1 MAASRLT
8 QLGWFEAK
16 YAHMRQRGRT
26 LFMIGFL
33 APACLVYGAFVV
45 WPLLQSFYISLFSWR
60 GVSLNRR
67 FIGMDNYERLWDDK
81 VFWKALQN
89 NLWLLVVS
97 MAGLFVIGLLVAHA
111 MQGSGRIAKGIR
123 SIVLFP
129 QVISLVAVAIVWQF
143 MYNPSYGLV
152 TDGLKSVG
160 LEWSSGILGTSS
172 AALPAVGVA
181 FLWYAVGFY
190 IMLFATGLKAIPAE
204 VIEAAELDG
213 SHGLHRFSQ
222 ITWPMLWSVK
232 RTAAIYVVINVMN
245 VFALVFLMTNGGPD
259 RATEVMLTYL
269 YQIGFTNYQFGQA
282 TALAVLNFIVAMTLA
297 VILMIVFR
305 KNPEEAR
312 R

>member
-1 MAASRLT
+1 
-8 QLGWFEAK
+8 
-16 YAHMRQRGRT
+16 MRARRRT

-33 APACLVYGAFVV
+33 APAGLIYGVFVV
-45 WPLLQSFYISLFSWR
+45 WPLIQAFVLSLYSWR
-60 GVSLNRR
+60 GVSDDKR
-67 FIGMDNYERLWDDK
+67 FVGTANFERLWDDK

-89 NLWLLVVS
+89 NLWMLVVS
-97 MAGLFVIGLLVAHA
+97 AVALFAIGLLVAHA
-111 MQGSGRIAKGIR
+111 MQGGGRLARGLR

-152 TDGLKSVG
+152 TDGLKSTG
-160 LEWSSGILGTSS
+160 LEWKSGILGTPSS
-172 AALPAVGVA
+172 ALPAVTVA

-190 IMLFATGLKAIPAE
+190 IMLFATGLKGIPTE
-204 VIEAAELDG
+204 VTEAAALDG
-213 SHGLHRFSQ
+213 SHGLHRFWR

-232 RTAAIYVVINVMN
+232 RTASIYVVINVMN
-245 VFALVFLMTNGGPD
+245 VFALVFLMTQGGPD

-269 YQIGFTNYQFGQA
+269 YQIGFTNYRFGQA
-282 TALAVLNFIVAMTLA
+282 TALAVLNFIVAMGLA
-297 VILMIVFR
+297 AILMFLFR

>member
-1 MAASRLT
+1 
-8 QLGWFEAK
+8 
-16 YAHMRQRGRT
+16 MRQRGRT

-45 WPLLQSFYISLFSWR
+45 WPLLQAFVLSMYNWR
-60 GVSLNRR
+60 GVSMNRR
-67 FIGMDNYERLWDDK
+67 FVGTANFERLWDDK
-81 VFWKALQN
+81 VFWKALAN

-97 MAGLFVIGLLVAHA
+97 MFALFVIGLLVAHA
-111 MQGSGRIAKGIR
+111 MQGGGRMAKGIR

-152 TDGLKSVG
+152 TDGLETLG
-160 LEWSSGILGTSS
+160 LTWKNGILGTPS
-172 AALPAVGVA
+172 AALPAVTFA
-181 FLWYAVGFY
+181 FLWYAAGFY
-190 IMLFATGLKAIPAE
+190 IMLFSTGLKAIPTE

-213 SHGLHRFSQ
+213 SHGLHRFWRV
-222 ITWPMLWSVK
+222 TWPMLWSVK

-245 VFALVFLMTNGGPD
+245 VFALVFLMTQGGPD

-282 TALAVLNFIVAMTLA
+282 TALAVLNFIVAMSLA
-297 VILMIVFR
+297 AILMFVFR
-305 KNPEEAR
+305 RNPEEAR

>member
-1 MAASRLT
+1 
-8 QLGWFEAK
+8 
-16 YAHMRQRGRT
+16 
-26 LFMIGFL
+26 MIGFL
-33 APACLVYGAFVV
+33 APASIVYGAFVV
-45 WPLLQSFYISLFSWR
+45 WPLIQSFVLSFYSWR
-60 GVSLNRR
+60 GVSANRR
-67 FIGMDNYERLWDDK
+67 FVGPANFERLWDDK

-89 NLWLLVVS
+89 NLWMLVVS
-97 MAGLFVIGLLVAHA
+97 AVALFVIGLLIAHA
-111 MQGSGRIAKGIR
+111 MQGGGRLAKGLR

-160 LEWSSGILGTSS
+160 LQWTNGILGTTSS
-172 AALPAVGVA
+172 ALPAVTIA

-190 IMLFATGLKAIPAE
+190 IMLFATGLKGIPAE

-213 SHGLHRFSQ
+213 SHGLHRFWKV
-222 ITWPMLWSVK
+222 TWPMLWTVK

-245 VFALVFLMTNGGPD
+245 VFALVFLMTQGGPD
-259 RATEVMLTYL
+259 RATEVLLTYL

-282 TALAVLNFIVAMTLA
+282 TALAVLNFVVAMGLA
-297 VILMIVFR
+297 VVLMFLFR

>member
-1 MAASRLT
+1 
-8 QLGWFEAK
+8 
-16 YAHMRQRGRT
+16 MRQRGRT

-33 APACLVYGAFVV
+33 APACLVYGTFVV

-67 FIGMDNYERLWDDK
+67 YIGMDNYERLWDDK

-89 NLWLLVVS
+89 NLWLLVLS
-97 MAGLFVIGLLVAHA
+97 MFALFAIGLLVAHA
-111 MQGSGRIAKGIR
+111 MQGGTRIAKGIR

-152 TDGLKSVG
+152 TEGLRTVG
-160 LEWSSGILGTSS
+160 LEWKNGILGTPFT
-172 AALPAVGVA
+172 ARLAVA
-181 FLWYAVGFY
+181 FAFIWYSAGFY
-190 IMLFATGLKAIPAE
+190 IMLFSTGLKAIPTE

-213 SHGLHRFSQ
+213 SHGLHRFWRV
-222 ITWPMLWSVK
+222 TWPMLWSVK

-245 VFALVFLMTNGGPD
+245 VFALVFVMTQGGHPGG
-259 RATEVMLTYL
+259 ATEVMLTYL
-269 YQIGFTNYQFGQA
+269 YEIGFSNFQFGQA
-282 TALAVLNFIVAMTLA
+282 TALAVLNFIVAMSLA
-297 VILMIVFR
+297 AILMFVFR